1 MKFTVSSSVLFNHL
15 QSVGKVIA
23 SKSSLPILDN
33 FLFELVGNQLAITAS
48 DQETTLTTSISV
60 ENPEGSGKIAMA
72 SKTLLESLKE
82 FSDQPI
88 TFEVNDT
95 NLSVSMI
102 SLGGKFDFIGQNGA
116 EFPLPNE
123 IEEGATNITLAANDL
138 LDGISYTLF
147 ATSDDDLRPVMT
159 GVFFDIDQEQ
169 LTFVATDSH
178 KLVRFSNGNIKSAQ
192 KASFILP
199 KKPANMLKTI
209 LAKEEGNSI
218 IEFDGKNACF
228 QLSNYKMY
236 CRLIESKF
244 PEYNRVIPE
253 TNPYKIVIDRAS
265 LVSAVRRVSAFSDQT
280 TKLTKMEFANNE
292 LKISAQ
298 DIEFSCSAIEKV
310 ACQYEGDPCQIG
322 FKSSLL
328 IEILQNIN
336 CKEVVLI
343 IGESSRPGLFC
354 PLKSE
359 EESEDNKDLLMLLM
373 PMLLS

>member
-23 SKSSLPILDN
+23 SKSALPILDN

-48 DQETTLTTSISV
+48 DQETTLTTSIAV
-60 ENPEGSGKIAMA
+60 ENAEGNGKIAMA

-88 TFEVNDT
+88 TFEVNDS

-123 IEEGATNITLAANDL
+123 IEAGATSITISANDL

-147 ATSDDDLRPVMT
+147 ATSDDELRPVMT
-159 GVFFDIDQEQ
+159 GIYFDIEQEQ

-178 KLVRFSNGNIKSAQ
+178 KLVRFTNGNIKSSQ

-199 KKPANMLKTI
+199 KKPANMLRTV
-209 LAKEEGNSI
+209 LAKEDGNST

-253 TNPYKIVIDRAS
+253 TNPYRIVIDRAN

-280 TKLTKMEFANNE
+280 TKLTKMEFNNNE

-336 CKEVVLI
+336 CKDVVLI

-354 PLKSE
+354 PLKQE
-359 EESEDNKDLLMLLM
+359 EEDNKDLLMLLM
-373 PMLLS
+373 PMLLN